1 MGLLDDLKKQSAE
14 QKAKEQS
21 ERELKE
27 QQFAFFKEEMQ
38 PKLEAIYSYLQE
50 LSEHLNYIER
60 EITVSYS
67 LGSNVTLSDL
77 RQQDYVL
84 KINRRENMSEMA
96 LRFHCRGEDA
106 MCIKAENESQFNQLK
121 ELFYQ
126 NRLDYQARETRDE
139 RRNVLGGDITVQ
151 KDIPVLFQFD
161 SDIENGCIVL
171 KIRNFEHL
179 GIRKILLFP
188 RQIDEAFLDSL
199 GRYLLREVDTF
210 MQLSMEE
217 EHRNR
222 LKESVEQENLSKQQ
236 ELELAEQR
244 RLEEEQEEKK
254 KNLAFR
260 VRQQV
265 KDIYG
270 KVKKGES

>member
-38 PKLEAIYSYLQE
+38 PKLEVIYSYLQE

-67 LGSNVTLSDL
+67 LGSNVTFADL
-77 RQQDYVL
+77 RQKDYVL
-84 KINRRENMSEMA
+84 KINSRENISEIA
-96 LRFHCRGEDA
+96 LRFHCRGESA
-106 MCIKAENESQFNQLK
+106 MNIKAENESQFNQLK
-121 ELFYQ
+121 ELFFQ

-151 KDIPVLFQFD
+151 QSIPVLFQFD
-161 SDIENGCIVL
+161 ADIENGCIVL
-171 KIRNFEHL
+171 KVRNFECL
-179 GIRKILLFP
+179 GVRKILLFP
-188 RQIDEAFLDSL
+188 RQIDEAFLDNL

-222 LKESVEQENLSKQQ
+222 LRESVEQEKLSKQQ

-244 RLEEEQEEKK
+244 RLEEEQKEK

-260 VRQQV
+260 VTQQV
-265 KDIYG
+265 KGIYG